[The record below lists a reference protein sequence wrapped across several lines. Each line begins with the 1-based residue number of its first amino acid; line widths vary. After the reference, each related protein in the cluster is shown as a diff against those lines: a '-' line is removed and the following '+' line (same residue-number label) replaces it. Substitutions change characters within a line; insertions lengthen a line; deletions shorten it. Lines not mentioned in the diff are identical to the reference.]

1 MVVSDLCPDRGRLEE
16 IARRYRVAR
25 LEIFGGFAQGDAGPD
40 SDVDILVTFEPDARI
55 GLEFIALQE
64 ELETLFGRSVDL
76 LTRASVER
84 SPNKY
89 FRRFAMAHTVLLYKP
104 A

>member
-1 MVVSDLCPDRGRLEE
+1 MESADLCPNRERLEGLC
-16 IARRYRVAR
+16 RRYGVAR
-25 LEIFGGFAQGDAGPD
+25 LEVFGSFARGDAGPE
-40 SDVDILVTFEPDARI
+40 SDLDLLVTFEAGTQV
-55 GLEFIALQE
+55 GLEFVALKE
-64 ELETLFGRSVDL
+64 ELALLFGRPVDL

-89 FRRFAMAHTVLLYKP
+89 FRHYALSRTGPLYEP

>member
-1 MVVSDLCPDRGRLEE
+1 MTIMDLSVDRNRLEE
-16 IARRYRVAR
+16 LCRRFRVAR
-25 LEIFGGFAQGDAGPD
+25 LEVFGSFARGEAGAQ
-40 SDVDILVTFEPDARI
+40 SDVDILVTFQANSGI
-55 GLEFIALQE
+55 GLEFVALKQ
-64 ELETLFGRSVDL
+64 ELESLLNRRVDL

-89 FRRFAMAHTVLLYKP
+89 FRRFALANTEPLYRD